1 MLGLLLE
8 FSRCSLRT
16 WKAQCVVWVWVVP
29 GQVVGRGS
37 CGPGATGLCR
47 VYWAGEEMVP
57 WAGPWDTVEVDTGM
71 GLLEWKE
78 VPRAVRW

>member
-1 MLGLLLE
+1 MLGLSLE

-16 WKAQCVVWVWVVP
+16 RKAQCVVWVWVVP

-57 WAGPWDTVEVDTGM
+57 WAGPEDTVWRWTRAWGCWSGRRCQ
-71 GLLEWKE
+71 GL
-78 VPRAVRW
+78 